1 MISEQLT
8 RREIYSYPAA
18 FLLNSASTTLLLIC
32 IGLAGRYELAADIG
46 VVQGATLAVF
56 FSFSANA
63 RSIILNRTSTEI
75 WRSFFTSRLLLIVP
89 LGIVTYVLGTSVS
102 DAGALLAGMLVLRR
116 CAEWLAEIYLS
127 QMERRRQYQVATSF
141 VVVQAVLLLVAFGSL
156 IYFQDGGGWL
166 LIAWALAP
174 VLLSWRFLREGMRTV
189 SWSGVNWNLLLPH
202 FGSTAINGVG
212 VFVFRAVIL
221 SIVGKTIAGSLYTAI
236 ALGGVLG
243 SVFAQALGPT
253 LQFHSEAGTRAV
265 LPRWLKLALGV
276 NVLTGVTLV
285 LFGIS
290 ESSLLTITGQSH
302 FFFEAIG
309 ASLIGSTV
317 MVFAQVI
324 RLRFLQEREG
334 VDVFGPD
341 MIINILI
348 VACVPILYGLFGQES
363 LAFLFLVNASLAY
376 VFYFSMEHAKIAE
389 EKRHTAIFSGTATA
403 IVVFLVL
410 PLFFQL
416 SNGIFRNPD
425 LLYDHGARI
434 EYLPIPI
441 SLLACYLG
449 ILLIGR
455 YERSHVS
462 LWFVF
467 TTFILMLIS
476 TLVSTEEATKWQQE
490 KFILMI
496 QFLLPM
502 FAMVLGNMCASL
514 KDDGRLLEKTIFLV
528 VVSVV
533 IVQLVASL
541 IQDIGVLSPDL
552 YVFSIYQHIQYVSTV
567 LCCGYV
573 LALFALSGNPK
584 WRLWLLLT
592 AAPMGIFATYSSS
605 FVAIGALALGLGV
618 FAVFAALRVDP
629 LPRHQA
635 VLFVALVVSG
645 GMLGKEFTG
654 GQMWNSGSVGI
665 SLEADGVGGGKIRRY
680 EIGDVLHAWRG
691 RTHELSRSVPLA
703 LAGRTHRSERTV
715 YSNVYNYYLDL
726 AISFGIFS
734 VLPALAM
741 VVVSIYRVLRNSR
754 LVCASPA
761 LVGLVVVTI
770 YLVLVVNS
778 VSVGMRQLYPGLVIF
793 FLWGLLLSRLQTP
806 GKENRA
812 VTMGRVMDGNGR

>member
-1 MISEQLT
+1 MISKPLT

-75 WRSFFTSRLLLIVP
+75 WRSFFTSRLLLILP
-89 LGIVTYVLGTSVS
+89 LGIATYVLGTSVS
-102 DAGALLAGMLVLRR
+102 DAGALLAGVLVLRR
-116 CAEWLAEIYLS
+116 CAEWLSEIYLS
-127 QMERRRQYQVATSF
+127 QMERRQKYHVATTF
-141 VVVQAVLLLVAFGSL
+141 VVVQAALLLVAFGSL
-156 IYFQDGGGWL
+156 VYFQNAGSWL
-166 LIAWALAP
+166 LIVWALAP
-174 VLLSWRFLREGMRTV
+174 VLLSWRFLREGMRTAA
-189 SWSGVNWNLLLPH
+189 WSQVNWNLLLPH

-221 SIVGKTIAGSLYTAI
+221 SIVGKTIAGTLYTAI

-253 LQFHSEAGTRAV
+253 LQFHSQAGSRPI
-265 LPRWLKLALGV
+265 LPRWLKVALGI
-276 NVLTGVTLV
+276 NVLAGVALIF
-285 LFGIS
+285 FGTT
-290 ESSLLTITGQSH
+290 ESSILTIAGQSH

-317 MVFAQVI
+317 MVFAQII

-348 VACVPILYGLFGQES
+348 VACVPILYGLFGRES

-376 VFYFSMEHAKIAE
+376 VFYLSMDHAKMTE
-389 EKRHTAIFSGTATA
+389 EREHTSYFSGTATT
-403 IVVFLVL
+403 IVVFLVF

-416 SNGIFRNPD
+416 SNGIFHNPD

-434 EYLPIPI
+434 EYLPIPV

-449 ILLIGR
+449 ILLIGK

-467 TTFILMLIS
+467 TTFILMLVS
-476 TLVSTEEATKWQQE
+476 TLISTEEATKWQQE

-502 FAMVLGNMCASL
+502 FAMVLGNMCAGL
-514 KDDGRLLEKTIFLV
+514 KDDGRLLEKAILLV

-533 IVQLVASL
+533 IVQLAASF
-541 IQDIGVLSPDL
+541 IQDIGVLSPYL
-552 YVFSIYQHIQYVSTV
+552 YVFSIYQHIQYVSTI

-573 LALFALSGNPK
+573 LAVFALCGNRK
-584 WRLWLLLT
+584 WRLWLILM
-592 AAPMGIFATYSSS
+592 AAPMGLFAIYSRSY
-605 FVAIGALALGLGV
+605 VAIGALTLGLAL
-618 FAVFAALRVDP
+618 FAVFSALRDKA
-629 LPRHQA
+629 LPRYQA
-635 VLFVALVVSG
+635 VLLMVLAVSG
-645 GMLGKEFTG
+645 GILGKGFSD
-654 GQMWNSGSVGI
+654 GQLWNSGSVGI
-665 SLEADGVGGGKIRRY
+665 SLEADGAGAGKIRRY
-680 EIGDVLHAWRG
+680 EIGDVISVWQS
-691 RTHELSRSVPLA
+691 RTRELSRSMPLV
-703 LAGRTHRSERTV
+703 LSGRAHRSERTV
-715 YSNVYNYYLDL
+715 YSDVYNYYLEL

-734 VLPALAM
+734 VFPILTLI
-741 VVVSIYRVLRNSR
+741 VVSGYWVIKRSRIVLS
-754 LVCASPA
+754 SPS
-761 LVGLVVVTI
+761 LVGLVIVTI

-778 VSVGMRQLYPGLVIF
+778 VSVGMRQLYPGLVSF
-793 FLWGLLLSRLQTP
+793 FLWGLLLSRLRTT
-806 GKENRA
+806 GIEKFAVSNRLS
-812 VTMGRVMDGNGR
+812 MDGQE